1 MWWSCSIKYKLRI
14 ANDVSPPSISF
25 FFSYFVCV
33 CVCVPFA
40 FAANRRIVQEI
51 PTRARTKK
59 KIIKLKDSVAHLV
72 DHAECALTNEAQRR
86 SKKNRFV
93 VVCGECEPSN
103 ITYSHMHAIISKPVQ
118 FSFDQHECDLLP
130 C

>member
-1 MWWSCSIKYKLRI
+1 M
-14 ANDVSPPSISF
+14 
-25 FFSYFVCV
+25 

-40 FAANRRIVQEI
+40 FVANRRIVQEI

-86 SKKNRFV
+86 RKK
-93 VVCGECEPSN
+93 
-103 ITYSHMHAIISKPVQ
+103 T
-118 FSFDQHECDLLP
+118 DLLLCVVSVSHP
-130 C
+130 TLRTHTCMQ